1 MVMNTTPLTDL
12 VFAFVV
18 SPEYR
23 PMKPRM
29 ILNHLKLPEEQY
41 RELRRAIKTLVR
53 EGRVLFGANHL
64 VLPSTHL
71 GKIDSAKKSRN
82 ETRSNRIPDAVS
94 QGIESSGSDLVTS
107 PGPRASD
114 VIGVFRRALSAGY
127 GFVELPRGPVSVAN
141 PTDEQRDQPA
151 TKTPDVFIPERR
163 TLNAMD
169 GDTVRVQM
177 RRSTPPGRRAGGSTL
192 RNIPGRL
199 EGEIVEIVER
209 KKRQFTGT
217 FQTDGQKSFVWLD
230 GAKLERPVSIG
241 DVRGL
246 PVENNDKVIVE
257 LVRFPDE
264 FHPGEAVLLKVLG
277 SLRNP
282 AVDTMAVM
290 VQFNL
295 PEEFPEAVLENAR
308 LQADRFN
315 EETIPEGRKNLT
327 NIPTITIDP
336 FDARD
341 FDDAISLSK
350 NEKGNWELLVHIADV
365 SFFVPQG
372 TILDDEARER
382 GNSVYL
388 PDRVIPML
396 PETISNHLASLQPDR
411 NRLAKTVVMEYSP
424 EGTLL
429 HAEVFNSVIKN
440 AYRFNYEQI
449 DQYLADPTPWQERL
463 TPEIFQLVRD
473 MHSLAMLLRSLRRTN
488 GSLELTLPEVK
499 VDLDKLGKVKGAHV
513 VHHTESH
520 QIIEEFMLAANQ
532 AVAYWLDSLKLP
544 MLRRAHAPP
553 DRLKIRRLA
562 DFMRALGLPADDMQ
576 DRFEI
581 QRVIDS
587 VRGQTTEFAVNY
599 AILKSMSKAVYQ
611 CEFERHYAL
620 NMSHYCHFTSPIR
633 RYPDLVVHRIVENLI
648 EGKPAKENTEVLERL
663 GQHCSAT
670 EQNAESAER
679 ELVRVKLL
687 HFLEKKIGELLTGI
701 VWGVK
706 PNGLIVRG
714 IEIPVDG
721 MVTLD
726 RLPPDRYRYDRDT
739 HTLQGYRDE
748 NQFRLGDEL
757 VVRIERVDL
766 ARRQLEFRLEKVT
779 HHDRAPGNSDS
790 SRRTGADRSRGKGWK
805 HKDTPKSS
813 ARNKPSPGRKKKR
826 R

>member
-1 MVMNTTPLTDL
+1 MNPTSLTDL
-12 VFAFVV
+12 IFAFVV

-64 VLPSTHL
+64 VLPSSHL
-71 GKIDSAKKSRN
+71 GKTDGAKKSDKYSRRL
-82 ETRSNRIPDAVS
+82 RSNANPSDD
-94 QGIESSGSDLVTS
+94 IEATETDRSASFT
-107 PGPRASD
+107 PRASD
-114 VIGVFRRALSAGY
+114 VVGVFRRALSAGY
-127 GFVELPRGPVSVAN
+127 GFVELPRGPVSIAN
-141 PTDEQRDQPA
+141 PSDVQKDQPA
-151 TKTPDVFIPERR
+151 PKTPDVFIPERR

-169 GDTVRVQM
+169 GDTVRVQL
-177 RRSTPPGRRAGGSTL
+177 RKSPPPSRRAGGTAL

-199 EGEIVEIVER
+199 EGEIVEIIER

-257 LVRFPDE
+257 LVRFPNE

-315 EETIPEGRKNLT
+315 EQAIPEGRKNLT

-372 TILDDEARER
+372 SILDDEARER

-411 NRLAKTVVMEYSP
+411 NRLSKTVVMEYSP
-424 EGTLL
+424 EGTLV
-429 HAEVFNSVIKN
+429 HTEVFNSVIKN

-449 DQYLADPTPWQERL
+449 DQYLADPSPWQERL

-488 GSLELTLPEVK
+488 GSIELTLPEVK

-513 VHHTESH
+513 VHHTQSH

-648 EGKPAKENTEVLERL
+648 EGKPAKENTEILERL
-663 GQHCSAT
+663 GEHCSAT

-687 HFLEKKIGELLTGI
+687 HFLEKRIGELLTGI

-721 MVTLD
+721 IVSLD
-726 RLPPDRYRYDRDT
+726 RLPPDRYRYNRDT

-779 HHDRAPGNSDS
+779 HHDRTPVISDS
-790 SRRTGADRSRGKGWK
+790 SNRTGADQVRRKGWK
-805 HKDTPKSS
+805 HKDNTNKSP
-813 ARNKPSPGRKKKR
+813 RNKPSPGRKKR
-826 R
+826 RR

>member
-1 MVMNTTPLTDL
+1 MNTTPLTDL

-29 ILNHLKLPEEQY
+29 ILNHLKLSEEQY

-53 EGRVLFGANHL
+53 EGRVLFGPNHL

-71 GKIDSAKKSRN
+71 GKTDSAKKPRN
-82 ETRSNRIPDAVS
+82 ETRPSRIPDAVS
-94 QGIESSGSDLVTS
+94 QGIESSDSDRVTS

-114 VIGVFRRALSAGY
+114 VIGIFRRALSAGY
-127 GFVELPRGPVSVAN
+127 GFVELPRGPVSIAN
-141 PTDEQRDQPA
+141 PTDEQKDQPV
-151 TKTPDVFIPERR
+151 TKTPDIFIPERR

-169 GDTVRVQM
+169 GDTVRVQI
-177 RRSTPPGRRAGGSTL
+177 RKSTPPGRRAGGSAL

-257 LVRFPDE
+257 LVQFPDE

-295 PEEFPEAVLENAR
+295 PEEFPEEVLENAR
-308 LQADRFN
+308 LQADRFS
-315 EETIPEGRKNLT
+315 EDVIPEGRRNLT
-327 NIPTITIDP
+327 SIPTITIDP

-663 GQHCSAT
+663 GQHCSST

-721 MVTLD
+721 MVTID

-779 HHDRAPGNSDS
+779 HHDRAPSNSDA

-805 HKDTPKSS
+805 HKDNPKTS